1 MLITLDLVLQLATA
15 LMASIK
21 LGSEDKVHCQ
31 FCQSY
36 TGVPKVALLD
46 F

>member
-1 MLITLDLVLQLATA
+1 MHVPTQRGHLTGFARFTMIHTKGNSFSL
-15 LMASIK
+15 
-21 LGSEDKVHCQ
+21 
-31 FCQSY
+31 Y